1 MFRRISTSA
10 TTSSVTTSSKDR
22 RDFGVKFCDGYGIS
36 TRTERSARR
45 LEAARFSAGTVIPR
59 V

>member
-1 MFRRISTSA
+1 MFRRISTS
-10 TTSSVTTSSKDR
+10 TITSSKAG

-45 LEAARFSAGTVIPR
+45 LAAARTSALTTLPR